1 MSTEPTVFVVD
12 DDTAVR
18 GAIGALLKSVGL
30 KAETYA
36 SADEFLHAY
45 DPEKPGCL
53 VLDIRMPGTSG
64 LTLQQMLTE
73 RGINIPIIFIT
84 GHGDVA
90 SSVRAMKAHA
100 FDFIQKPFRPQELLD
115 SICGAIERD
124 VQAHQDRKEA
134 AAISARMASLT
145 PREHE
150 VLHMLVDG
158 KSSKLTALELNISQ
172 KTVDT
177 HRANLMEKMRA
188 GNMVALVK
196 MVLKAGSDPAK
207 RRSDKV

>member
-18 GAIGALLKSVGL
+18 GAIGALLKSVRL

-115 SICGAIERD
+115 SICDAIERD
-124 VQAHQDRKEA
+124 GRARQDQTEA
-134 AAISARMASLT
+134 AAISARIASLT

-150 VLHMLVDG
+150 VLHMLADG
-158 KSSKLTALELNISQ
+158 SSSKLIALELNISQ

-196 MVLKAGSDPAK
+196 MVLKAGSDLATPG
-207 RRSDKV
+207 SDKV